1 VLEERKI
8 MDNINLMEY
17 WINSSDRDYESMKK
31 NFEIKQ
37 YTWSLFIGHLMIEK
51 LLKGLYA
58 KNNTDNPYTIKSHNL
73 LALAQ
78 KCNIDLTDEQVQKLK
93 IITQFNISARY
104 EDYKNEF
111 YELCTEEYT
120 TEQINNIEE
129 VRTWLKELLAEK

>member
-1 VLEERKI
+1 
-8 MDNINLMEY
+8 MDSVDLMEY
-17 WINSSDRDYESMKK
+17 WISSSDRDYESMKK

-37 YTWSLFIGHLMIEK
+37 FTWALFIGHLTIEK

-58 KNNTDNPYTIKSHNL
+58 KSHQDNPYTIKSHNL
-73 LALAQ
+73 LSLAQ
-78 KCNIDLTDEQVQKLK
+78 KCNIELTDEQVEKLK

-120 TEQINNIEE
+120 TDQISNIEE
-129 VRTWLKELLAEK
+129 VRTWLKKLLIEK

>member
-1 VLEERKI
+1 
-8 MDNINLMEY
+8 MDNITLMEY
-17 WINSSDRDYESMKK
+17 WINSSNRDYESMKK

-37 YTWSLFIGHLMIEK
+37 YTWALFIGHLMIEK

-78 KCNIDLTDEQVQKLK
+78 KCNIELTDEQVQKLK
-93 IITQFNISARY
+93 MITQFNISARY

>member
-1 VLEERKI
+1 
-8 MDNINLMEY
+8 
-17 WINSSDRDYESMKK
+17 
-31 NFEIKQ
+31 
-37 YTWSLFIGHLMIEK
+37 MIEK

-58 KNNTDNPYTIKSHNL
+58 KNNIDNPYTIKSHNL

-78 KCNIDLTDEQVQKLK
+78 KCNIELTDEQVQKLK

-111 YELCTEEYT
+111 YNLCTEEYT
-120 TEQINNIEE
+120 KEQISNIEE

>member
-1 VLEERKI
+1 
-8 MDNINLMEY
+8 MDNITLMEY

-37 YTWSLFIGHLMIEK
+37 YTWALFIGHLMIEK

-58 KNNTDNPYTIKSHNL
+58 KNNIDNPYTIKSHNL

-78 KCNIDLTDEQVQKLK
+78 KCNIELTDEQVQKLK

-111 YELCTEEYT
+111 YKRCTKEYTEE
-120 TEQINNIEE
+120 QIKNIEE
-129 VRTWLKELLAEK
+129 VREWLKEILM

>member
-1 VLEERKI
+1 
-8 MDNINLMEY
+8 MDNITLMEY

-37 YTWSLFIGHLMIEK
+37 YTWALFIGHLMIEK
-51 LLKGLYA
+51 LLKVLYA
-58 KNNTDNPYTIKSHNL
+58 KNNIDNTYTINSHNL

-78 KCNIDLTDEQVQKLK
+78 KCNIELTDEQVQKLK

-111 YELCTEEYT
+111 YNLCTEEYT
-120 TEQINNIEE
+120 KEQISNIEE

>member
-1 VLEERKI
+1 

-31 NFEIKQ
+31 NFEVKQ
-37 YTWSLFIGHLMIEK
+37 FTWALFIGHLTIEK

-58 KNNTDNPYTIKSHNL
+58 KNNVDNPYTIKSHNL

-78 KCNIDLTDEQVQKLK
+78 KCNIELTDEQVEKLK

-129 VRTWLKELLAEK
+129 VRTWLKQLLVEK

>member
-1 VLEERKI
+1 

-17 WINSSDRDYESMKK
+17 WITSSDRDYESMKK

-37 YTWSLFIGHLMIEK
+37 FTWALFIGHLTIEK

-58 KNNTDNPYTIKSHNL
+58 KNNVDNPYTIKSHNL

-78 KCNIDLTDEQVQKLK
+78 KCNIELTDEQVEKLK

-120 TEQINNIEE
+120 AEQIKNIEE
-129 VRTWLKELLAEK
+129 VRTWLKQLLVEK

>member
-1 VLEERKI
+1 
-8 MDNINLMEY
+8 MDNITLMEY

-37 YTWSLFIGHLMIEK
+37 YTWALFIGHLMIEK

-58 KNNTDNPYTIKSHNL
+58 KNNIDNPYTIKSHNL

-78 KCNIDLTDEQVQKLK
+78 KCNIELTDEQVQKLK

-111 YELCTEEYT
+111 YNLCTEEYT
-120 TEQINNIEE
+120 KEQISNIEE

>member
-1 VLEERKI
+1 
-8 MDNINLMEY
+8 MDNITLMEY

-37 YTWSLFIGHLMIEK
+37 YTWALFIGHLMIEK
-51 LLKGLYA
+51 LLKGIYA
-58 KNNTDNPYTIKSHNL
+58 KNNIDNPYTIKSHNL

-78 KCNIDLTDEQVQKLK
+78 KCNIELTDEQVQKLK

-111 YELCTEEYT
+111 YNLCTEEYT
-120 TEQINNIEE
+120 KEQIINIEE
-129 VRTWLKELLAEK
+129 ARTWLKELLAEK